1 MPEEATRPR
10 FTLRF
15 HDADVHRMLAVVADE
30 LGLTMTDTAEMFI
43 VEGLDRARTGLTW
56 RLERTLEGL
65 NSWKKTAA
73 RKRRRQLEAEAE
85 AFADAEVEFED
96 PLASRAIASEDADP
110 LGIRRIFANAL
121 EH

>member
-15 HDADVHRMLAVVADE
+15 HDAEVHRMLALVADE
-30 LGLTMTDTAEMFI
+30 LGLSMTDTAEMFI

-65 NSWKKTAA
+65 NTWKKLPATE
-73 RKRRRQLEAEAE
+73 RRRELKAEAE
-85 AFADAEVEFED
+85 AFADAEVDFDD
-96 PLASRAIASEDADP
+96 PLASRAITPEEADP
-110 LGIRRIFANAL
+110 LGIQRIFANAL